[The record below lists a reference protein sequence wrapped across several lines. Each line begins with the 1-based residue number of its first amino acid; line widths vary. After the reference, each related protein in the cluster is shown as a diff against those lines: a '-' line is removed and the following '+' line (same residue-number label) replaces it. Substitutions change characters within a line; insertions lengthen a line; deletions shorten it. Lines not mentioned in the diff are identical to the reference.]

1 MRITQLTLS
10 ACEATGRRSDYAEL
24 LAASA
29 WPGALRGP
37 RRWLAGHPVPCSSR
51 CFCWRASLRVAGV
64 QALRRP
70 GYRHGAR
77 EALLLTVHA
86 ARLADRRGDGAVPAA
101 GAGIRRGPA
110 TAKVNPDAG
119 SASGWPA
126 PRSGPPATGDGDRP
140 TGRREQVQHD
150 RHPPVAHERRVL
162 PTERLLHLDRQ
173 QRRIRVGVVDA

>member
-110 TAKVNPDAG
+110 AAKFCAYTRIPG
-119 SASGWPA
+119 A
-126 PRSGPPATGDGDRP
+126 PEGLQIPGDGDRP

>member
-126 PRSGPPATGDGDRP
+126 PRSGPPATGAAGS
-140 TGRREQVQHD
+140 GREVLRVHAD
-150 RHPPVAHERRVL
+150 TRCARRTSD
-162 PTERLLHLDRQ
+162 P
-173 QRRIRVGVVDA
+173 G